1 LDPRGAH
8 HRVWY
13 HFLLSPNQER
23 DSVALEY
30 FLRSETRTT
39 RKTKLAATDRRQQL
53 VSIAMD
59 QIATKG
65 FEGLRFQEVAKQAG
79 INNATL
85 YYHFPTKEALI
96 QGVVMHLTEML
107 KKTQGHPKDAPANA
121 LEELSLE
128 FEDIRELL
136 RTQPK
141 LFVVLTELSLRGL
154 RDPVIERMGKSR
166 DDLWR
171 VHLSSIIERGVE
183 QGVFRQGIAV
193 EATVTALM
201 AQIKGIGYHATLGK
215 RRRAGLHQAIAE
227 IARQV
232 EHWLGCKNI

>member
-1 LDPRGAH
+1 
-8 HRVWY
+8 
-13 HFLLSPNQER
+13 
-23 DSVALEY
+23 
-30 FLRSETRTT
+30 
-39 RKTKLAATDRRQQL
+39 
-53 VSIAMD
+53 MD

-96 QGVVMHLTEML
+96 QAVVMHLTEEL
-107 KKTQGHPKDAPANA
+107 KKTRGLPKDAPANA
-121 LEELSLE
+121 REELRLE

-166 DDLWR
+166 DDFWR

-183 QGVFRQGIAV
+183 QGVFRQGINV
-193 EATVTALM
+193 EAAVTALM

-215 RRRAGLHQAIAE
+215 RKREEVDQAITE

-232 EHWLGCKNI
+232 EHWLVRGAT

>member
-1 LDPRGAH
+1 
-8 HRVWY
+8 
-13 HFLLSPNQER
+13 
-23 DSVALEY
+23 
-30 FLRSETRTT
+30 
-39 RKTKLAATDRRQQL
+39 
-53 VSIAMD
+53 MD

-85 YYHFPTKEALI
+85 YYYFPTKEALI
-96 QGVVMHLTEML
+96 QGVVSHLTGEL
-107 KKTQGHPKDAPANA
+107 KKTRGLAKDAQPTPR
-121 LEELSLE
+121 EELSLE

-154 RDPVIERMGKSR
+154 RDPVVGRMGKSR
-166 DDLWR
+166 DEFWR
-171 VHLSSIIERGVE
+171 VHLSGIIQRGLE
-183 QGVFRQGIAV
+183 QGVFRQGINV

-201 AQIKGIGYHATLGK
+201 AQIKGIGHHATLGK
-215 RRRAGLHQAIAE
+215 RRGGEVDQAIAE

-232 EHWLGCKNI
+232 EHWLGCGNI

>member
-1 LDPRGAH
+1 M
-8 HRVWY
+8 
-13 HFLLSPNQER
+13 
-23 DSVALEY
+23 
-30 FLRSETRTT
+30 
-39 RKTKLAATDRRQQL
+39 
-53 VSIAMD
+53 SIAME
-59 QIATKG
+59 QIAKKG

-96 QGVVMHLTEML
+96 QALVSHLTEEL
-107 KKTQGHPKDAPANA
+107 KKTRGLPKDAPATA
-121 LEELSLE
+121 REELSLE

-154 RDPVIERMGKSR
+154 RDPVIDRMGKSR

-171 VHLSSIIERGVE
+171 LHLSSIIERGVE
-183 QGVFRQGIAV
+183 QGVFRQGINV
-193 EATVTALM
+193 NATVTALI
-201 AQIKGIGYHATLGK
+201 AQMQGIGYHATLGK
-215 RRRAGLHQAIAE
+215 RRRGEVDQAIGE

-232 EHWLGCKNI
+232 EHWLECGKI

>member
-1 LDPRGAH
+1 MSK
-8 HRVWY
+8 V
-13 HFLLSPNQER
+13 
-23 DSVALEY
+23 
-30 FLRSETRTT
+30 RTA
-39 RKTKLAATDRRQQL
+39 RKAKLAAMDRRQQL

-59 QIATKG
+59 QVATKG

-96 QGVVMHLTEML
+96 QGMVSHLTGEL
-107 KKTQGHPKDAPANA
+107 KKTRGLRKHAAANPRD
-121 LEELSLE
+121 ELRLE

-141 LFVVLTELSLRGL
+141 LFIVLTELSLRGL
-154 RDPVIERMGKSR
+154 RDAAIQKMENSR
-166 DDLWR
+166 DGFWR
-171 VHLSSIIERGVE
+171 DHLSRIIECGAE
-183 QGVFRQGIAV
+183 QGVFRQGINV
-193 EATVTALM
+193 EATVTGLM

-215 RRRAGLHQAIAE
+215 RKREEVDQAIAE

-232 EHWLGCKNI
+232 EHWLVCGAV

>member
-1 LDPRGAH
+1 M
-8 HRVWY
+8 
-13 HFLLSPNQER
+13 E
-23 DSVALEY
+23 
-30 FLRSETRTT
+30 
-39 RKTKLAATDRRQQL
+39 
-53 VSIAMD
+53 

-96 QGVVMHLTEML
+96 QGVVSHLIGEL
-107 KKTQGHPKDAPANA
+107 KKPRGLPKDAPATA
-121 LEELSLE
+121 REELRLE
-128 FEDIRELL
+128 FEDVRELL

-154 RDPVIERMGKSR
+154 RDPVIDKIGKSR
-166 DDLWR
+166 DDFWR
-171 VHLSSIIERGVE
+171 IHLSSVIRRGVE
-183 QGVFRQGIAV
+183 QGIFRQNINV

-215 RRRAGLHQAIAE
+215 RKHGEVDRAIAE

-232 EHWLGCKNI
+232 EHWLACESI